1 MRRLAMLL
9 ALVALW
15 AGAEGCKK
23 KEKPAGAEQE
33 QTDQPEAEADE
44 QELTPEEMEVVE
56 EE

>member
-33 QTDQPEAEADE
+33 QTDQQEAEADE